1 MKRFLPFFLS
11 LFWLLSASSQELSD
25 SISFAEM
32 EDSISG
38 MTIVPIE
45 HPEELLDSIIIQVL
59 LDWLQKPLV
68 CKYQAMHTT
77 DLHTS
82 TPGTTKC
89 IVNAKANIMVQPTR
103 GGKEFH
109 YEGPLELKTLKDTAS
124 LYYDLKNRLGA
135 QYILGEMK
143 ITSRSYDEPVL
154 QSVKRLMNVHYIKV
168 YSISDESGRGVY
180 RVDFSPKK
188 YPKYGL
194 NVSKYN
200 GSAYFDRNSL
210 RLKQIKAD
218 CLSPS
223 SWNIVLG
230 REDKKR
236 WTHTSC
242 VRYKHVFEEVSGTL
256 VVKHIEKAYFLDN
269 YLTGKY
275 EAHILP

>member
-1 MKRFLPFFLS
+1 MKH
-11 LFWLLSASSQELSD
+11 LLTLLLLLWTAQIYSQEPLD
-25 SISFAEM
+25 SAFWEM

-38 MTIVPIE
+38 MSIVPIE

-154 QSVKRLMNVHYIKV
+154 QSVKRLMNVHYIIKNAKV
-168 YSISDESGRGVY
+168 AQKVK
-180 RVDFSPKK
+180 V
-188 YPKYGL
+188 
-194 NVSKYN
+194 
-200 GSAYFDRNSL
+200 
-210 RLKQIKAD
+210 
-218 CLSPS
+218 
-223 SWNIVLG
+223 VL
-230 REDKKR
+230 
-236 WTHTSC
+236 
-242 VRYKHVFEEVSGTL
+242 L
-256 VVKHIEKAYFLDN
+256 VKSV
-269 YLTGKY
+269 G
-275 EAHILP
+275 